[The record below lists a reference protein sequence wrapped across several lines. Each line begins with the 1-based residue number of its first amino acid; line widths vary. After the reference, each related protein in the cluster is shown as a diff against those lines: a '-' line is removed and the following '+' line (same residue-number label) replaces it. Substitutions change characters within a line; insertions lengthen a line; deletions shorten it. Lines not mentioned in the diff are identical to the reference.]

1 MDQLANLSD
10 PTLIQTMVIPWA
22 IKIGVA
28 LAIFIIGRWIAK
40 WITSMVRRV
49 MTKANMD
56 EMLVRFLGNIVY
68 TVLLLAVVM
77 AALDHLGIQTTS
89 LLAVFGAAGLAIGLA
104 LKDSLGNFSSGVMLI
119 LFRPFKVG
127 DFIEAGGT
135 SGVVEEVRMFATMF
149 RTGDNREVI
158 VPNSQIYGGTIT
170 NYSARDTRRIDM
182 VFGIGYGD
190 DMAKAK
196 QIIEDIMKQ
205 DERILSAPAPAI
217 ALGEQWRLLAG
228 ARRPAGEGQAGVRR
242 QRHQHPLP
250 ATRRAHPQRR
260 VAHGGPRRHRYPHPA
275 CAADGQAGACCAAPR
290 RGYIVRTEQ
299 LLHRGQ

>member
-22 IKIGVA
+22 IRIGVA
-28 LAIFIIGRWIAK
+28 IAIFIVGRWIAK
-40 WITSMVRRV
+40 WITGMVRRV
-49 MTKANMD
+49 MTRASMD

-158 VPNSQIYGGTIT
+158 VP
-170 NYSARDTRRIDM
+170 R
-182 VFGIGYGD
+182 
-190 DMAKAK
+190 
-196 QIIEDIMKQ
+196 
-205 DERILSAPAPAI
+205 
-217 ALGEQWRLLAG
+217 
-228 ARRPAGEGQAGVRR
+228 
-242 QRHQHPLP
+242 
-250 ATRRAHPQRR
+250 
-260 VAHGGPRRHRYPHPA
+260 
-275 CAADGQAGACCAAPR
+275 
-290 RGYIVRTEQ
+290 
-299 LLHRGQ
+299 

>member
-22 IKIGVA
+22 VKIGVA
-28 LAIFIIGRWIAK
+28 LAIFIVGRWIAK

-158 VPNSQIYGGTIT
+158 VPNSQIYGGTIV

-182 VFGIGYGD
+182 VFGIGYND
-190 DMAKAK
+190 DIAKAK
-196 QIIEDIMKQ
+196 QIIEDIMRQ
-205 DERILSAPAPAI
+205 DQRILADPAPAI
-217 ALGEQWRLLAG
+217 ALGELGDNSVNFNVRPWVNSGDYWPVRSDILEKVKLAFDANG
-228 ARRPAGEGQAGVRR
+228 ISIPY
-242 QRHQHPLP
+242 
-250 ATRRAHPQRR
+250 PQRD
-260 VAHGGPRRHRYPHPA
+260 VHIHN
-275 CAADGQAGACCAAPR
+275 AA
-290 RGYIVRTEQ
+290 
-299 LLHRGQ
+299 

>member
-28 LAIFIIGRWIAK
+28 LAIFIVGRWIAK
-40 WITSMVRRV
+40 WITSMIRRG
-49 MTKANMD
+49 MTRADMD

-158 VPNSQIYGGTIT
+158 VPNSQIYGGTII

-182 VFGIGYGD
+182 VFGIGYND

-196 QIIEDIMKQ
+196 QLIEDIMKQ
-205 DERILSAPAPAI
+205 DERILADPAPAI
-217 ALGEQWRLLAG
+217 ALGELGDNSVNFNVRPWVNSGDYWPVRADMLEKVKLAFDANG
-228 ARRPAGEGQAGVRR
+228 ISIPY
-242 QRHQHPLP
+242 
-250 ATRRAHPQRR
+250 PQRD
-260 VAHGGPRRHRYPHPA
+260 VHIHN
-275 CAADGQAGACCAAPR
+275 AA
-290 RGYIVRTEQ
+290 
-299 LLHRGQ
+299 